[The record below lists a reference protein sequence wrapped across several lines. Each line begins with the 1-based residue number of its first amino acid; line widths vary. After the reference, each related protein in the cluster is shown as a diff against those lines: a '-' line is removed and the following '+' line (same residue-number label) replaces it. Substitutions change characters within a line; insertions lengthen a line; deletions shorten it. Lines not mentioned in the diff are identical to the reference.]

1 MEFGRRTD
9 GPHERATR
17 CRTPCLTQELVSA
30 RTATSLKCHIPIPW
44 NIVILGVEMKI
55 AVGDCVPNV
64 SKGIRHDLLGAGEM
78 SIYETQEWI

>member
-1 MEFGRRTD
+1 
-9 GPHERATR
+9 
-17 CRTPCLTQELVSA
+17 
-30 RTATSLKCHIPIPW
+30 
-44 NIVILGVEMKI
+44 MKI